1 MWYRSH
7 IRGKNMK
14 FKSTTFLCLLS
25 FLLVGG
31 LTSCNKSDEGG
42 DGTTKII
49 KVWVHKNETED
60 EGKVYKQLQTNFN
73 NANLTDSSGKVL
85 RMSMTFVGSSL
96 DDKIDGSL
104 ITGGLPDIIAVDS
117 SDVAVKVRN
126 GVLVDFSSYVSN
138 EEKNSYVTSV
148 IEQGTINGKLY
159 LLSGMEAPGGLYYNK
174 TMLYA
179 AGYTDGDF
187 GTLENPWSFKDL
199 HKAQIRLKNA
209 NQPYQ
214 IALNTGFGTDGYM
227 YLYSPLVYSAGATF
241 GSDDH
246 VAEALTTD
254 NAVNGIAQLEMFYS
268 KEGLSSNE
276 SWVYSGTSD
285 SAFSLEQIPFQI
297 HGPWDARKIA
307 KSTSSF
313 KNEYD
318 IMPYPV
324 YESASGVK
332 SNIFASPCG
341 SYGFGITK
349 DSKNVEAAAIAVKY
363 LTGESASRMMY
374 DAIGTF
380 PTNKALLSSMEELS
394 SGPSYHLAQ
403 YLQANIYTR
412 PKMVKYP
419 QLKDAYGQ
427 VLEYV
432 KNMNSV
438 TNYNLKN
445 KIQELMSVVDA
456 SRG

>member
-1 MWYRSH
+1 
-7 IRGKNMK
+7 MK
-14 FKSTTFLCLLS
+14 IKSANLLCLVS
-25 FLLVGG
+25 LLMVGG
-31 LTSCNKSDEGG
+31 LTSCSSSEDKS

-60 EGKVYKQLQTNFN
+60 EGKVYKQIQNNFN

-96 DDKIDGSL
+96 EDRIDSSM

-126 GVLVDFSSYVSN
+126 GVLVDFSAYVTQ
-138 EEKNSYVTSV
+138 EEKDSYVTSV
-148 IEQGTINGKLY
+148 IEQGTIDGKLY
-159 LLSGMEAPGGLYYNK
+159 SLSGMEAPGGLYYNK
-174 TMLYA
+174 AMLYKV
-179 AGYTDGDF
+179 GYTDADF
-187 GTLENPWSFKDL
+187 GTLENPWSFKDV
-199 HKAQIRLKNA
+199 HDAQIRLKAA

-241 GSDDH
+241 GTDDH
-246 VAEALTTD
+246 VTEALTTD
-254 NAVNGIAQLEMFYS
+254 NAVSGIAQLEMFYS
-268 KEGLSSNE
+268 KTGLSNNE

-285 SAFSLEQIPFQI
+285 SAFVLEQIPFQI
-297 HGPWDARKIA
+297 HGPWDARKIS
-307 KSTSSF
+307 KGTSSL
-313 KNEYD
+313 KDQYD

-324 YESASGVK
+324 YEDENGNK

-349 DSKNVEAAAIAVKY
+349 DSKNLEAAAIAVKY

-380 PTNKALLSSMEELS
+380 PTNKTLLSTMDELS
-394 SGPSYHLAQ
+394 TGPAHSLSI
-403 YLQANIYTR
+403 YLQANTFTR

-419 QLKDAYGQ
+419 QLKDAYGS
-427 VLEYV
+427 VLEYI
-432 KNMNSV
+432 KNMNIVS
-438 TNYNLKN
+438 NYNLKN